1 MTKKMTQS
9 LRDQQISEPEIIDL
23 ISSYRKMVK
32 AGILKE
38 KGFVKLLIKLGID
51 RPSDNQFILDENK
64 VYTLKKKTVS
74 WCNGLAP
81 IVTDDKV
88 WVRILRR
95 LRHPMCVPELGRDI
109 LIPPIRNYFKKNV
122 VGIKISCIFVKQTN

>member
-1 MTKKMTQS
+1 MTKKITQS
-9 LRDQQISEPEIIDL
+9 LKDQQISEPEIIDL

-64 VYTLKKKTVS
+64 VYTLK
-74 WCNGLAP
+74 
-81 IVTDDKV
+81 
-88 WVRILRR
+88 
-95 LRHPMCVPELGRDI
+95 
-109 LIPPIRNYFKKNV
+109 
-122 VGIKISCIFVKQTN
+122 

>member
-9 LRDQQISEPEIIDL
+9 LKDQQISEPEIIDL
-23 ISSYRKMVK
+23 ISSYQKMVK

-64 VYTLKKKTVS
+64 VYT
-74 WCNGLAP
+74 
-81 IVTDDKV
+81 
-88 WVRILRR
+88 
-95 LRHPMCVPELGRDI
+95 
-109 LIPPIRNYFKKNV
+109 
-122 VGIKISCIFVKQTN
+122 IK

>member
-23 ISSYRKMVK
+23 ISSYQKMVK

-38 KGFVKLLIKLGID
+38 KGFVKLLLKMGID

-64 VYTLKKKTVS
+64 VYT
-74 WCNGLAP
+74 
-81 IVTDDKV
+81 
-88 WVRILRR
+88 
-95 LRHPMCVPELGRDI
+95 
-109 LIPPIRNYFKKNV
+109 
-122 VGIKISCIFVKQTN
+122 IK

>member
-38 KGFVKLLIKLGID
+38 KGFVKLLIKLRID

-64 VYTLKKKTVS
+64 VYTLK
-74 WCNGLAP
+74 
-81 IVTDDKV
+81 
-88 WVRILRR
+88 
-95 LRHPMCVPELGRDI
+95 
-109 LIPPIRNYFKKNV
+109 
-122 VGIKISCIFVKQTN
+122 

>member
-38 KGFVKLLIKLGID
+38 KGFVKLLLKMGID
-51 RPSDNQFILDENK
+51 RPSDNQFILDENN
-64 VYTLKKKTVS
+64 VYKGSCSKCTGTLK
-74 WCNGLAP
+74 
-81 IVTDDKV
+81 
-88 WVRILRR
+88 
-95 LRHPMCVPELGRDI
+95 
-109 LIPPIRNYFKKNV
+109 
-122 VGIKISCIFVKQTN
+122 

>member
-64 VYTLKKKTVS
+64 VYTLK
-74 WCNGLAP
+74 
-81 IVTDDKV
+81 
-88 WVRILRR
+88 
-95 LRHPMCVPELGRDI
+95 
-109 LIPPIRNYFKKNV
+109 
-122 VGIKISCIFVKQTN
+122 

>member
-1 MTKKMTQS
+1 MGENVSWIAEYKSKGLIAS
-9 LRDQQISEPEIIDL
+9 LDSVQKLFSRISEPEIIDL

-64 VYTLKKKTVS
+64 VYTLK
-74 WCNGLAP
+74 
-81 IVTDDKV
+81 
-88 WVRILRR
+88 
-95 LRHPMCVPELGRDI
+95 
-109 LIPPIRNYFKKNV
+109 
-122 VGIKISCIFVKQTN
+122 

>member
-1 MTKKMTQS
+1 MTQS

-23 ISSYRKMVK
+23 ISSYQKMVK

-64 VYTLKKKTVS
+64 VYT
-74 WCNGLAP
+74 
-81 IVTDDKV
+81 
-88 WVRILRR
+88 
-95 LRHPMCVPELGRDI
+95 
-109 LIPPIRNYFKKNV
+109 
-122 VGIKISCIFVKQTN
+122 IK

>member
-23 ISSYRKMVK
+23 ISSYQKMVK

-64 VYTLKKKTVS
+64 VYT
-74 WCNGLAP
+74 
-81 IVTDDKV
+81 
-88 WVRILRR
+88 
-95 LRHPMCVPELGRDI
+95 
-109 LIPPIRNYFKKNV
+109 
-122 VGIKISCIFVKQTN
+122 IK